1 MLDFRSISH
10 RTKKGQKIF
19 FYMHIYTISINQL
32 AELASAKCFVQVNHD
47 GVECWVAMGFISPLY
62 ESVMLLD
69 TMSIDLVNWSRCT
82 VSTVKQLNV
91 TRIYISELTHKL
103 GLAQAVVDRF
113 KDYEVV
119 DLRDQGEPLQQIL

>member
-1 MLDFRSISH
+1 
-10 RTKKGQKIF
+10 
-19 FYMHIYTISINQL
+19 MHIYTISINQL

-91 TRIYISELTHKL
+91 TKIYISELTHKL
-103 GLAQAVVDRF
+103 GLVSGVKNNF
-113 KDYEVV
+113 IGYPIE
-119 DLRDQGEPLQQIL
+119 DLLMESAGKTSISHVQV